1 MVAKLVPQIAGVTR
15 QIGVRRKRTED
26 PLLLMGKATFTDD
39 IHLPGMVAVAF
50 LRSAHAHADLKKV
63 DLQRAK
69 SHPGCIRIFTSAEVH
84 GGTVTFFEHQGNM
97 QPVGT
102 PFFAGEK
109 VRFVG
114 EIIAAVVAS
123 DRYIA
128 EDIVDLIQVEYEP
141 HPVVV
146 DVEKAME
153 AKQWDELIHEEI
165 IGNVYFS
172 EQFEKGDWKKAFKEA
187 DLIVKEKV
195 TTARVSAVPMETRAV
210 LATWDWD
217 DTLTVWSSTQVPF
230 LLRTHIAGC
239 LGIPEQN
246 IRVIAPHVGGG
257 FGQKCTIYPEEF
269 ILPWIAKDIRKPVK
283 WIEDRREHLISA
295 AHAKQTTNYVE
306 VALKKDG
313 TILAVKNKSIGD
325 SGAYSIYPWSGI
337 IDPAVANTT
346 FPGAFTFQNIQYES
360 IAALTNK

>member
-128 EDIVDLIQVEYEP
+128 EDILHLIQAQYDP

-146 DVEKAME
+146 TLQQAM
-153 AKQWDELIHEEI
+153 ADPQWDELIQEEI
-165 IGNVYFS
+165 IGNAYFPDHS
-172 EQFEKGDWKKAFKEA
+172 EKRDWK
-187 DLIVKEKV
+187 
-195 TTARVSAVPMETRAV
+195 
-210 LATWDWD
+210 
-217 DTLTVWSSTQVPF
+217 
-230 LLRTHIAGC
+230 
-239 LGIPEQN
+239 
-246 IRVIAPHVGGG
+246 
-257 FGQKCTIYPEEF
+257 
-269 ILPWIAKDIRKPVK
+269 
-283 WIEDRREHLISA
+283 
-295 AHAKQTTNYVE
+295 
-306 VALKKDG
+306 
-313 TILAVKNKSIGD
+313 
-325 SGAYSIYPWSGI
+325 
-337 IDPAVANTT
+337 
-346 FPGAFTFQNIQYES
+346 
-360 IAALTNK
+360 